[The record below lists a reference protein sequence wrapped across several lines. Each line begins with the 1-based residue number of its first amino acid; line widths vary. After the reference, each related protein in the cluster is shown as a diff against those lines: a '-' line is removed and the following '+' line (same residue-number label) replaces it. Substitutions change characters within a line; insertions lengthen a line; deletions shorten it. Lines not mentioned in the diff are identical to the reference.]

1 MSEQTHEVEVLPNLE
16 MSECPQDFQVSIQTG
31 FGAFMQQAKELVTK
45 GREIAA
51 QDESPEQE
59 DEARKIRLALVKV
72 RTGAEKLHKE
82 MKAGILTQGRAID
95 GAKNI
100 VIAVTEPTEKELKI
114 IEDRAERRAEEARL
128 KLHTERKAELNQY
141 TTAFDTISL
150 GRLSDDEYSNMLNG
164 AKLAHEARI
173 EQERKAA
180 EERAA
185 AEAAA
190 KAERERLEAERIE
203 RERIAEEER
212 KRIAEENAR
221 LKAEADRLAAERE
234 AERKAAAEALAK
246 EQAKAAA
253 AAKAQ
258 ADALAKERA
267 ERERIERE
275 RQAEADRLARIEAD
289 RIAVEKAEADRKA
302 QADASAALAP
312 DKEKIAAYATALKA
326 VPLPAVSTATGK
338 KAAEKVAKVI
348 ETALEEIRTIY
359 KETK

>member
-1 MSEQTHEVEVLPNLE
+1 MEQA
-16 MSECPQDFQVSIQTG
+16 S
-31 FGAFMQQAKELVTK
+31 ELVNK
-45 GREIAA
+45 GRAIAE
-51 QDESPEQE
+51 DEESPEQE
-59 DEARKIRLALVKV
+59 KQARETRLALVKV

-100 VIAVTEPTEKELKI
+100 VIACTEPTEKEMKL
-114 IEDRAERRAEEARL
+114 IEDRAERRAEEARQ
-128 KLHTERKAELNQY
+128 KLHADRKAELNQY
-141 TTAFDTISL
+141 TTAYDTLSL
-150 GRLSDDEYSNMLNG
+150 GRLSDEEYTAMLAG

-190 KAERERLEAERIE
+190 QAERERLEAERIE
-203 RERIAEEER
+203 KERLAQEER
-212 KRIAEENAR
+212 KKVAEENAR
-221 LKAEADRLAAERE
+221 LKAEQERIEKERE

-253 AAKAQ
+253 EAKAQ

-275 RQAEADRLARIEAD
+275 HQAEADRLAKIEAD
-289 RIAVEKAEADRKA
+289 RLAAEKAEQ
-302 QADASAALAP
+302 QAKDDAAKKAALAP
-312 DKEKIAAYATALKA
+312 DKVKIAEYAKEILGIT
-326 VPLPAVSTATGK
+326 LPTGSTAEG
-338 KAAEKVAKVI
+338 KAACAKISKVI
-348 ETALEEIRTIY
+348 ETALAEIRTIY
-359 KETK
+359 TALK

>member
-1 MSEQTHEVEVLPNLE
+1 MSQNTQEVEILPTLA
-16 MSECPQDFQVSIQTG
+16 MSECPQDFQVSIRTG
-31 FGAFMQQAKELVTK
+31 FGAFMQQASELVEQ
-45 GREIAA
+45 GRIIAA
-51 QDESPEQE
+51 ADESPEQE
-59 DEARKIRLALVKV
+59 KQARETRLALVKI

-100 VIAVTEPTEKELKI
+100 VIAATEPTEKELKA

-128 KLHTERKAELNQY
+128 KLHNERKAALNQY
-141 TTAFDTISL
+141 TTAYDTLSL
-150 GRLSDDEYSNMLNG
+150 GRLSEDEYAPMLAG

-190 KAERERLEAERIE
+190 KAEQERLEAERIE

-221 LKAEADRLAAERE
+221 LKAEQERIEKERE

-253 AAKAQ
+253 EAKAQ
-258 ADALAKERA
+258 AEALAKERA

-275 RQAEADRLARIEAD
+275 RQAESDRLARIEAD
-289 RIAVEKAEADRKA
+289 RIAAEKAEQEAKE
-302 QADASAALAP
+302 QAAKKAALAP
-312 DKEKIAAYATALKA
+312 DKEKIAVYAKDILGIAI
-326 VPLPAVSTATGK
+326 PMGSTAEGQ
-338 KAAEKVAKVI
+338 AACAKISKVI
-348 ETALEEIRTIY
+348 ESALAEIRTIY
-359 KETK
+359 TTLK

>member
-16 MSECPQDFQVSIQTG
+16 MSECPQDFQVSIRNG
-31 FGAFMQQAKELVTK
+31 FGAFMQQADELITK
-45 GREIAA
+45 GRAIAA
-51 QDESPEQE
+51 AEESPEQE
-59 DEARKIRLALVKV
+59 EEARKTRLALVKV

-128 KLHTERKAELNQY
+128 KLHTDRKAELNQY
-141 TTAFDTISL
+141 TTAYDTLSL
-150 GRLSDDEYSNMLNG
+150 GRLSEDEYAAMLAG

-190 KAERERLEAERIE
+190 KAERERQEAERIE
-203 RERIAEEER
+203 RERVAEEER

-221 LKAEADRLAAERE
+221 LKAEADRIAAERE

-253 AAKAQ
+253 
-258 ADALAKERA
+258 ERA

-275 RQAEADRLARIEAD
+275 RQAEADRLAKIEAD
-289 RIAVEKAEADRKA
+289 RIAAEKAEQEAKEIA
-302 QADASAALAP
+302 EKKAALAP
-312 DKEKIAAYATALKA
+312 DKEKIAAYATAIKNVTLPTGSTEKGMKA
-326 VPLPAVSTATGK
+326 LIQAGEIVDR
-338 KAAEKVAKVI
+338 
-348 ETALEEIRTIY
+348 ALAEIRTIY
-359 KETK
+359 TALK